1 MYRCVLSHVFV
12 PFACLAFLPSRRLR
26 SLISTGKNS
35 HVPPAR
41 LAWTDQLPFFFW
53 DPERSK
59 AWALKGTG
67 GHLGGTWGAL
77 GGHLGSR
84 VEHVM
89 FM

>member
-1 MYRCVLSHVFV
+1 MPRL
-12 PFACLAFLPSRRLR
+12 FAVSPPPKSDQHREELARSARTSRLDR
-26 SLISTGKNS
+26 S
-35 HVPPAR
+35 A
-41 LAWTDQLPFFFW
+41 AFFFW